1 MKHKRKKRLREKVPG
16 TWMRLLSNGTR
27 DYNVKSFWC
36 RLEGWLLEGWL
47 SAEGWGGDR
56 REPARLTCLK
66 RGLELFPA
74 VAPGRRGCAAGLC
87 ASVLPSGGEGV
98 RQAPRK
104 EAPPSRRGGDRRDPG
119 GNAVQLTVCGVRS
132 GDERLLKSS
141 TVHKRTEI
149 RHEKESSGIPFWS
162 PIPSGL

>member
-66 RGLELFPA
+66 KGPRAFPCCCSRPARLRGRPLRLSAALWWRRCQTGPA
-74 VAPGRRGCAAGLC
+74 QRGTPIAKRWGSEGSWGKRCATNCVWCQERR
-87 ASVLPSGGEGV
+87 
-98 RQAPRK
+98 
-104 EAPPSRRGGDRRDPG
+104 
-119 GNAVQLTVCGVRS
+119 
-132 GDERLLKSS
+132 
-141 TVHKRTEI
+141 
-149 RHEKESSGIPFWS
+149 
-162 PIPSGL
+162 